1 MITCSHLLATVH
13 NGGEGSR
20 NLVLILEQMTV
31 LPSQAPEP
39 ALELHVILKSKIP
52 TPPWEGGREEEAG
65 IKENPTATA
74 LKSQL
79 LSSAARRRRW
89 P

>member
-39 ALELHVILKSKIP
+39 ALEFARDIEEQNPDP
-52 TPPWEGGREEEAG
+52 TLGRGREEAG